1 MNASENPFTATQDS
15 SSPNKSD
22 DSAENLVQRL
32 RSGND
37 AAYETL
43 VRDYGGRMLATAR
56 RFLPRP
62 DDSADAVQDAF
73 ISVFQSIHQFESNC
87 KLSTWLHRITVNACL
102 MRIRSQNRHPT
113 ASIDDL
119 LPKFDSSGHHVRK
132 VRNDDETWSRVM
144 RAENSARVR
153 ECIGLLPEPYRV
165 VLLLRDIEE
174 LDTEETAQVLD
185 VTPGNV
191 KTRLHRA
198 RQCLRVLL
206 EERFSL

>member
-1 MNASENPFTATQDS
+1 MNASENPFSATQDS

-56 RFLPRP
+56 RLLPRP

-73 ISVFQSIHQFESNC
+73 ISVFRSIQQFEGHC

-102 MRIRSQNRHPT
+102 MRLRSKNADPRHR
-113 ASIDDL
+113 SKNCYQDL
-119 LPKFDSSGHHVRK
+119 THPA
-132 VRNDDETWSRVM
+132 T
-144 RAENSARVR
+144 
-153 ECIGLLPEPYRV
+153 
-165 VLLLRDIEE
+165 
-174 LDTEETAQVLD
+174 
-185 VTPGNV
+185 TP
-191 KTRLHRA
+191 
-198 RQCLRVLL
+198 
-206 EERFSL
+206 